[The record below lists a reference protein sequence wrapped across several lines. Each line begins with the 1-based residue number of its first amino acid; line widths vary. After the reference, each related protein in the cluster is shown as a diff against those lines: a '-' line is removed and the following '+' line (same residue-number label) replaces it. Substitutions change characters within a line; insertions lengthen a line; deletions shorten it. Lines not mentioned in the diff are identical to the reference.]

1 MGLPLKKM
9 DLPLKNVVKLK
20 LHCSPPKE
28 FRIFFTLLLKK
39 SSISTTYPG
48 RIPFPGNKKPAFRY
62 IECRTG
68 GWLSLHGSQT
78 KKANHETLISKFHF
92 FGMGSDTFFRLVF
105 TRRKKWERSV

>member
-1 MGLPLKKM
+1 MFKILFTPEDVQEENGSTPEENGSTPQGCREIKA
-9 DLPLKNVVKLK
+9 
-20 LHCSPPKE
+20 SRFTPKE

-39 SSISTTYPG
+39 SSISPTYPG

-78 KKANHETLISKFHF
+78 KKANHET
-92 FGMGSDTFFRLVF
+92 
-105 TRRKKWERSV
+105 